1 MKKTITYCNYCGKE
15 FDFTDSILGFHAE
28 QRLGFGSIYDGDLF
42 YIDLCCGCLD
52 RLIDSCKITPI
63 EDVETFD
70 TNGLDDI
77 VYTADHTVACT
88 TMPDGNTDPYQI
100 PMEA

>member
-15 FDFTDSILGFHAE
+15 FDKADMTGGIRIAHFLGY
-28 QRLGFGSIYDGDLF
+28 GSIHDGNHLTL
-42 YIDLCCGCLD
+42 DLCSDCLD
-52 RLIDSCKITPI
+52 NLIDSCKISPL
-63 EDVETFD
+63 EECKFAS
-70 TNGLDDI
+70 GLSDI